1 MFKSILVPFDGSELA
16 VHALSYAAALARAS
30 QARLALTYAPAPW
43 ELSIDAPA
51 RLHSA
56 SAELRQSGI
65 AATAHVSDIRA
76 SNPGRAI
83 LAVAGEVDA
92 DVIVIGSH
100 AYGTTGRALFGS
112 VADDV
117 IRHATVPVLIC
128 TPQANRHWPEERPRR
143 LLVPLDGS
151 ALAETALEPARQIAL
166 AIGASVDLVGVVDSG
181 IIAVVPDSMPLAAFL
196 ATLVAETERNLERL
210 AEGLRERRVVADVH
224 ARVGVPERVITQL
237 ADELPTDIIVMASHG
252 RGGVARVL
260 LGSVALKVVQHS
272 AVPVL
277 LIQPAVVSAQRAKT
291 RRNAPEEAS
300 DREQTR
306 CDAERLSARL
316 SSPA

>member
-30 QARLALTYAPAPW
+30 HARLVLIYAPAPW

-56 SAELRQSGI
+56 STELRQAGI
-65 AATAHVSDIRA
+65 AATAQVANIQA

-83 LAVAGEVDA
+83 LTVAGEVAA
-92 DVIVIGSH
+92 DVVVIGSH
-100 AYGTTGRALFGS
+100 AYGTMGRALFGS
-112 VADDV
+112 VADYV

-128 TPQANRHWPEERPRR
+128 TPQANRPWPEERPRR

-151 ALAETALEPARQIAL
+151 ALAETALAPAEQFAR
-166 AIGASVDLVGVVDSG
+166 AIGASVDLVGVVDAA
-181 IIAVVPDSMPLAAFL
+181 IMAVVPDSAPSATFL
-196 ATLVAETERNLERL
+196 ATLVAETDHNLERL
-210 AEGLRERRVVADVH
+210 AEGLRERRVVTDVH
-224 ARVGVPERVITQL
+224 ARAGVPERVITQL
-237 ADELPTDIIVMASHG
+237 ADELPADIIVMASHG

-260 LGSVALKVVQHS
+260 LGSVALKVVQRS

-277 LIQPAVVSAQRAKT
+277 LIQPASVSAQRAKT
-291 RRNAPEEAS
+291 RRNAREEAP

-306 CDAERLSARL
+306 RDAERLPARL
-316 SSPA
+316 PSPA